1 MENPK
6 MKRHGD
12 EMHKQ
17 MDSIPTKFMSY
28 KKIENSNDFLKW
40 AALLIKHFQRVQ
52 DQSFIIF

>member
-6 MKRHGD
+6 IKRHGD

-28 KKIENSNDFLKW
+28 KKIENSNDFPK
-40 AALLIKHFQRVQ
+40 
-52 DQSFIIF
+52 